1 MTAES
6 TSLHDCSYYAA
17 AESCSLLVFSILQHH
32 GQLLQTHQILS
43 KHSTACFHSIYA
55 FCCVRTSSLYSNN
68 NNNKKI
74 LLQNCQW
81 KSIASCKFWQALQR
95 DINTVTPLSAFI
107 WDIVYEM
114 FNGLSQVYFMFWIA
128 PKVKK
133 RALEFYSLCL
143 MQYHA
148 AVAWAVIKRRA
159 TTRMHTLWFMEP
171 MDPTAE
177 ITGTNISFKGWD
189 GPKINHRK
197 WQLCQNCLF
206 LCTTGTTH
214 FLKALVHSKIKIDK
228 CIIHLHIIL
237 NIYDFIL
244 KTAYKTETF

>member
-1 MTAES
+1 MTAWRDDSWKYKLTWLLLLCCGWELF
-6 TSLHDCSYYAA
+6 TSCVLNTSAPRPA
-17 AESCSLLVFSILQHH
+17 PPN
-32 GQLLQTHQILS
+32 LS

-55 FCCVRTSSLYSNN
+55 FCCVRTSSLSSNN
-68 NNNKKI
+68 NNNKTI

-114 FNGLSQVYFMFWIA
+114 FNGLSQVYFMFWTA

-159 TTRMHTLWFMEP
+159 TTRMHTLWFMET

-177 ITGTNISFKGWD
+177 ITVQNISFMGWD

-197 WQLCQNCLF
+197 RQLCQNCLF
-206 LCTTGTTH
+206 LCTTGTLHTS
-214 FLKALVHSKIKIDK
+214 LKH
-228 CIIHLHIIL
+228 
-237 NIYDFIL
+237 
-244 KTAYKTETF
+244 